1 MEQFYLILVVILF
14 ALAISD
20 LIVGVSNDAV
30 NFLNSAIGSKAAP
43 KWVIYSMAAVGV
55 LIGATFSTGM
65 MEVARKGVFYPDMFS
80 FSEIM
85 VLFLAVMIT
94 DVVLLDAFNTLGLPT
109 STTVSLVFELL
120 GSAFAVSLV
129 KISALDGTI
138 GDLAQYINTGKALAI
153 ISGILVSIIIAFTF
167 GTLMQYVSRLIFTFR
182 FEKKLR
188 KLGSLFGGISIT
200 LISYFILIKGI
211 DGSSFASV
219 PVGSQGVPLAEWVGT
234 HTGTILLVSLIG
246 WTFITQLL
254 WWFLKINILKVVV
267 LVGTFAL
274 AMAFA
279 GNDLVNFIGV
289 PIAGYS
295 SFQAWQAAGAADPA
309 GFTMEM
315 LLGDVKTPFI
325 FLLIS
330 GLVMVIT
337 LITSKK
343 AKKVTETEVN
353 LGRQLEGAER
363 FGSSGIARAIVRS
376 SVRLN
381 KRINKFMP
389 TGVNQFVKK
398 RFAPVEVSDD
408 PEAPA
413 FDLLRAA
420 VNLVVASSLI
430 AFGTSLKLPL
440 STTYVTFMVAMGS
453 SLADRAWGRE
463 SAVYRV
469 SGVFTVV
476 GGWFLT
482 AVIAF
487 TISGLVAWLISVG
500 GWIAITAL
508 ILLAVGLVLRTH
520 ILFRR
525 RLGQTAEDEELINEV
540 DELVKRIE
548 KAGNQ
553 AVKTIVNT
561 NRVFSE
567 SLDSFIREDIS
578 GIREAMAL
586 NLQLNEKTK
595 KQKNKCISVLS
606 KMKMVDVDAG
616 YFYIQLVDA
625 QREMAHAIHF
635 LVDPLKLHME
645 NQHKPFTDSQN
656 TQIRSLIREVDD
668 FFTFAL
674 EIVREQKFDNID
686 LLVTRRMVLSESLY
700 SIEKDQVKRIK
711 EREVNTRNS
720 LLFFKSLTETRN
732 LLLHT
737 VTMVKAFRNFYQSSG
752 KYL

>member
-1 MEQFYLILVVILF
+1 MENFYLVIVVILF

-20 LIVGVSNDAV
+20 LIVGVTNDAV

-43 KWVIYSMAAVGV
+43 RWVIFTMAALGV

-65 MEVARKGVFYPDMFS
+65 MEVARKGVFFPDMFS

-85 VLFLAVMIT
+85 ILFLAVMIT
-94 DVVLLDAFNTLGLPT
+94 DVILLDAFNSLGLPT

-129 KISALDGTI
+129 KISALGGTF
-138 GDLAQYINTGKALAI
+138 GDLAQYVNTGKALAI
-153 ISGILVSIIIAFTF
+153 IGGILVSILIAFSF
-167 GTLMQYVSRLIFTFR
+167 GTLVQYLARLLFTFR
-182 FEKKLR
+182 FERKLR
-188 KLGSLFGGISIT
+188 YFGSLFGGVAIT

-211 DGSSFASV
+211 DGSSFASL
-219 PVGSQGVPLAEWVGT
+219 PVGHHATPLSEWISA
-234 HTGTILLVSLIG
+234 HTGMLLTISLLG
-246 WTFITQLL
+246 WTVLIQVL
-254 WWFLKINILKVVV
+254 WWLFRMDILKVVV
-267 LVGTFAL
+267 LAGTFAL

-289 PIAGYS
+289 PIAGYA
-295 SFQAWQAAGAADPA
+295 SFKAWVTAGAADPSA
-309 GFTMEM
+309 FNMDM
-315 LLGDVKTPFI
+315 LLGNVETPFL

-330 GLVMVIT
+330 GVVMVIT

-381 KRINKFMP
+381 KRLKRLMP
-389 TGVNQFVKK
+389 YKANQFLMK
-398 RFAPVEVSDD
+398 RFAPVETSDD

-413 FDLLRAA
+413 FDKLRAS

-463 SAVYRV
+463 SAVYRI

-487 TISGLVAWLISVG
+487 TISGLVAWLISAG
-500 GWIAITAL
+500 GWIAIAAL
-508 ILLAVGLVLRTH
+508 MVLSATLVVRTH
-520 ILFRR
+520 ILFRK
-525 RLGQTAEDEELINEV
+525 RLVNNAEEEEMISEK

-548 KAGNQ
+548 KAENQ
-553 AVKTIVNT
+553 AAKTIINT
-561 NRVFSE
+561 NRIFSDA
-567 SLDSFIREDIS
+567 LDSFIREDITTM
-578 GIREAMAL
+578 REAMERNTLL
-586 NLQLNEKTK
+586 NAKTK
-595 KQKNKCISVLS
+595 KQKNKSITVMS

-616 YFYIQLVDA
+616 YHYIQLVDA

-635 LVDPLKLHME
+635 MVDPLKQHME
-645 NQHKPFTDSQN
+645 NQHKPFTESQN
-656 TQIRSLIREVDD
+656 AQVRMLIRAVDD

-674 EIVREQKFDNID
+674 EIVREHKFDNVD
-686 LLVTRRMVLSESLY
+686 LLVTRRVNIAEKLY

-711 EREVNTRNS
+711 DLEVNTRNS

-737 VTMVKAFRNFYQSSG
+737 VNVVKSFRNFYHSSG